1 MRLER
6 GPGTGAVVTLRDVVV
21 TGPAGGRDGV
31 VLGPA
36 GGPGRGLV
44 RGTVVAVTL
53 RDGVVL
59 GPAGGPGCGLVPGT
73 GTGAAVM
80 LRAVVT
86 GPAGGPGC
94 GGRGSI
100 MGGG

>member
-1 MRLER
+1 LRLER
-6 GPGTGAVVTLRDVVV
+6 GPGTGAVVTLRD
-21 TGPAGGRDGV
+21 GV
-31 VLGPA
+31 VIGPA
-36 GGPGRGLV
+36 GGPGCGLV

-73 GTGAAVM
+73 GTGAAVT